1 MSVSFLFNYE
11 GFNPDKTDNFHM
23 YIRFLFNDKSFE
35 ANKTN
40 KILNKVTVI
49 NSTFLYAC
57 QQFFMIFI
65 KNKIFICNKK

>member
-40 KILNKVTVI
+40 KNLKMGTVCDYI
-49 NSTFLYAC
+49 FLLTC
-57 QQFFMIFI
+57 QAFLIRFFLVVF
-65 KNKIFICNKK
+65 CTS